1 MTQGGNIRDYSGPTN
16 TREKFSPTG
25 RKISVD
31 SKVRFQPDLVH
42 PKPNGQRI
50 HSYENLP
57 NVTLG
62 SISSSSI
69 SERHSHP
76 DFDIQ
81 STNI

>member
-1 MTQGGNIRDYSGPTN
+1 MMTQGGNIRDYSAPTN

-31 SKVRFQPDLVH
+31 SKVRFQQDLVQ
-42 PKPNGQRI
+42 PKTNGNRI
-50 HSYENLP
+50 HSYENIP
-57 NVTLG
+57 NVMG
-62 SISSSSI
+62 SSSSSSI
-69 SERHSHP
+69 SDRHSHP